1 MYSHRLQLCHLIT
14 AHSSCVGNVVRVLNK
29 HMAADILNVGATDKV
44 GVF

>member
-14 AHSSCVGNVVRVLNK
+14 AHSLCVGNVVRVLNK
-29 HMAADILNVGATDKV
+29 PAADILNVAATDKV